1 MALVR
6 KYGKPDIFLMMTCN
20 PNWEEIKNKLKFG
33 QIPQHCPDLV
43 VRVFRAK
50 LEEMKHQLFEKDN
63 LGMVK
68 AYTYVVEFQKRGL
81 PHAHFLLIMTGKY
94 KYTCPDQY
102 DRIIFAELPNKHKY
116 PELYKLVVKH
126 MMHGP
131 CGALN
136 RYCPCTKNR
145 TSCKNNY
152 PRAFIETTIT
162 GKDSC
167 PLYRRS
173 NDGRTAKVR
182 KCELDNRWV
191 VPYNPYL
198 LMMFNYHVN
207 VEICSSIKAVKYLY
221 KYLYKRHDKASI
233 SVTGAENEV
242 QVDEIRQYRDVRWVT
257 PPEALWRIYGFEL
270 SKINP
275 PVQQLQLHLPNMHMV
290 SYDGKDKI
298 KDVINRGGTASYG
311 N

>member
-1 MALVR
+1 
-6 KYGKPDIFLMMTCN
+6 
-20 PNWEEIKNKLKFG
+20 
-33 QIPQHCPDLV
+33 
-43 VRVFRAK
+43 
-50 LEEMKHQLFEKDN
+50 
-63 LGMVK
+63 
-68 AYTYVVEFQKRGL
+68 
-81 PHAHFLLIMTGKY
+81 
-94 KYTCPDQY
+94 
-102 DRIIFAELPNKHKY
+102 
-116 PELYKLVVKH
+116 

-257 PPEALWRIYGFEL
+257 PPEALWRIYVFEL